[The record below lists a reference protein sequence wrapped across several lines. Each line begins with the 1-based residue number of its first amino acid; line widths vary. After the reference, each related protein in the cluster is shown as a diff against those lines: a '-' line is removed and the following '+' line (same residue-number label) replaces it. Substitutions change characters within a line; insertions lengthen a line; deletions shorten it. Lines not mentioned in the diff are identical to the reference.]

1 MQNLLRTYRKKSEL
15 SIENVSELLGLPDS
29 STLSRYERGERK
41 PRSEI
46 IFTYH
51 ILFQVSVEKLF
62 EKEMNDTFLKI
73 AKNID
78 PLINSLKQLESTKK
92 NKARIVFLNSLK
104 ELIENKI

>member
-1 MQNLLRTYRKKSEL
+1 
-15 SIENVSELLGLPDS
+15 
-29 STLSRYERGERK
+29 
-41 PRSEI
+41 
-46 IFTYH
+46 
-51 ILFQVSVEKLF
+51 
-62 EKEMNDTFLKI
+62 MNDTFLKI